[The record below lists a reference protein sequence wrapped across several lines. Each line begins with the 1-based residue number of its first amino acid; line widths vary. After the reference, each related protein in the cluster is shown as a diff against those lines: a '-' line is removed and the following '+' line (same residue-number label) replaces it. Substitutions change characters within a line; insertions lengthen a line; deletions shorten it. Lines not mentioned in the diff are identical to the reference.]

1 MTEPGSGRMLRPMPE
16 RLSAM
21 DGSFLRVETA
31 NAHMHVAWSA
41 TFRVAPGASPPTVSR
56 LRRSIAARLNAAPRF
71 RKRLARP
78 LPGMGEPFWVD
89 DTRFD
94 VAEHVLELGMR
105 GEGLDD
111 HRFGLLCDRVLSVP
125 LSRSRPLWEIHL
137 APRLTGGRCGLVA
150 KIHHALVDGKSAL
163 EVALLLF
170 DLEPNAFAELPP
182 PWEPAPTPGTGRL
195 AAGALVSSGEE
206 LLRTARGA
214 ARLAGDPRVAPAR
227 IAGTLRRAALAVGE
241 DLLRPAPASALNAR
255 IGPRRTLVRHSASI
269 ADLKR
274 AARAHGATVNDA
286 ALAVVAG
293 GLRALALERGEAPA
307 PLKTMVPVNIRAP
320 EERRSLGNRIS
331 FAFIDLPLDADS
343 PAERLAR
350 VHAATV
356 AFKRGERAAGADA
369 VLSALGHLPDP
380 LRGLAARMAAGP
392 RVYNLTV
399 SNIPGPRF
407 PVYMLGAELLESH
420 PVVPLAEGHALS
432 IGLFSY
438 REWLHFGLYA
448 EPHAFPQVRELPGAL
463 GASLADLLRAV
474 SPRGTK
480 QARVRRRP
488 RSIASS
494 PALAIVAAR

>member
-1 MTEPGSGRMLRPMPE
+1 MTAVAAGRMLRTMPE
-16 RLSAM
+16 RLSAI

-41 TFRVAPGASPPTVSR
+41 TFRVQPGAPRPTLSR
-56 LRRSIAARLNAAPRF
+56 LRRSIAARLDRAPRF
-71 RKRLARP
+71 RRRLAHP

-89 DTRFD
+89 DPGFD
-94 VAEHVLELGMR
+94 VTEHVRQLGVR
-105 GEGLDD
+105 GEELDD
-111 HRFGLLCDRVLSVP
+111 PRFGLLCDRVLSVALP
-125 LSRSRPLWEIHL
+125 RSRPLWEIHL

-170 DLEPNAFAELPP
+170 DPEPNAPTELPA
-182 PWEPAPTPGTGRL
+182 PWEPAPTPGAGRL
-195 AAGALVSSGEE
+195 AAGALVSGGEE

-214 ARLAGDPRVAPAR
+214 VRLAGGPRAAPSR

-255 IGPRRTLVRHSASI
+255 IGPRRTLVRHSAPM

-293 GLRALALERGEAPA
+293 GLRALAFERGEEPA
-307 PLKTMVPVNIRAP
+307 ALKTMVPVSVRAAD
-320 EERRSLGNRIS
+320 ERQSLGNRIS
-331 FAFIDLPLDADS
+331 FVFIDLPLDADS
-343 PAERLAR
+343 AAERLAR
-350 VHAATV
+350 VHAATA
-356 AFKRGERAAGADA
+356 AFKRGERPAGAET
-369 VLSALGHLPDP
+369 VLSALGRLPDP
-380 LRGLAARMAAGP
+380 LRGLAARLAAGP

-407 PVYMLGAELLESH
+407 PVYMLGAELVEAH
-420 PVVPLAEGHALS
+420 PVVPIAEGHALS

-438 REWLHFGLYA
+438 REWLGFGLYA
-448 EPHAFPQVRELPGAL
+448 EPQAFPQVRELPGAL
-463 GASLADLLRAV
+463 EASLVDLLRSV
-474 SPRGTK
+474 SSQGVARP
-480 QARVRRRP
+480 RVRRR
-488 RSIASS
+488 RR
-494 PALAIVAAR
+494 ALASAARSAAVPA